1 MQDRPS
7 ALELIGGIY
16 LFLERDVVPEL
27 KDPVRFHT
35 LVAANLLKIIE
46 REILSEPG
54 NRLGEAARLRKLL
67 SKERGSGDSP
77 GDLEREIQ
85 TLNEELCARIRRG
98 EADEGSR
105 RKEIMD
111 HVRKTLVEKLEIAN
125 PRMIKRAQERS

>member
-7 ALELIGGIY
+7 ALELIRGIY

-27 KDPVRFHT
+27 KDPLRFHT

-54 NRLGEAARLRKLL
+54 NRFREAERLGKLL
-67 SKERGSGDSP
+67 SKEPASGGSS

-85 TLNEELCARIRRG
+85 ALNEELCARIRIG
-98 EADEGSR
+98 EADEGLWHQ
-105 RKEIMD
+105 EVMD
-111 HVRKTLVEKLEIAN
+111 HVRKTLLEKLEIAN
-125 PRMIKRAQERS
+125 PRMVKRAQERY